1 MEVSLHHPPYL
12 EGIRSFFSLG
22 SLNYGAVGGVRD
34 ISNPVSLA
42 RMVMEKTNH
51 VMLIGEGA
59 NLFAAEMGVP
69 KVDSSELVTPES
81 KKKCE
86 EFDGYKNVVS
96 EVFNTEKAVTG
107 HDTVGAV
114 AMDTKGNI
122 AAATS
127 TGGITLKRVG
137 RVGDS
142 PLIGAGAF
150 SDNNLGGVSCTGHG
164 ESIAKVILAY
174 RALTQLPSSKGCGSE
189 GVGLEEAL
197 VESLGYMLERVG
209 GRGGMIGISRSGVI
223 AKHFTT
229 PRMSWASVDKDG
241 IMKSG
246 I

>member
-1 MEVSLHHPPYL
+1 MIVHY
-12 EGIRSFFSLG
+12 LG

-34 ISNPVSLA
+34 LSNPVSLA
-42 RMVMEKTNH
+42 RMVMEKTSH

-59 NLFAAEMGVP
+59 NQFATEMGVP
-69 KVDSSELVTPES
+69 RVDPSELVTAEAR
-81 KKKCE
+81 KAWE
-86 EFDGYKNVVS
+86 EFDKYQTVVS
-96 EVFNTEKAVTG
+96 EVFRG

-114 AMDTKGNI
+114 AMDVKGNI

-127 TGGITLKRVG
+127 TGGISLKMVG

-150 SDNNLGGVSCTGHG
+150 ADNHLGGVSCTGHG
-164 ESIAKVILAY
+164 ESIAKVLLAY
-174 RALTQLPSSKGCGSE
+174 RALTQLPSSDKCE

-197 VESLGYMLERVG
+197 VKSLEYMSERVG
-209 GRGGMIGISRSGVI
+209 GHGGMIGISRNGVI

-229 PRMSWASVDKDG
+229 SRMCWASVDKDG
-241 IMKSG
+241 TLNSG

>member
-1 MEVSLHHPPYL
+1 
-12 EGIRSFFSLG
+12 
-22 SLNYGAVGGVRD
+22 
-34 ISNPVSLA
+34 
-42 RMVMEKTNH
+42 
-51 VMLIGEGA
+51 
-59 NLFAAEMGVP
+59 
-69 KVDSSELVTPES
+69 
-81 KKKCE
+81 
-86 EFDGYKNVVS
+86 
-96 EVFNTEKAVTG
+96 
-107 HDTVGAV
+107 
-114 AMDTKGNI
+114 MDTKGNI

-150 SDNNLGGVSCTGHG
+150 SDNNLGGEGHG

-229 PRMSWASVDKDG
+229 P
-241 IMKSG
+241 
-246 I
+246 